1 MTKEYSQI
9 CSLFSY
15 QPLPEQFLK
24 IIRLFFAF
32 LLQRKDALG
41 SRLLSYKFQCN
52 SFNANHYGKTKRNF
66 KVRVPELTGVSHVPV
81 KISSL
86 PKILLCVIICSFVIT
101 LCRLH
106 AFLFWLKER
115 INQFTIKSQQSLLMN
130 RDGPQL
136 KKTSESIT
144 LMLFSQG

>member
-1 MTKEYSQI
+1 MAKPNVTLKFV
-9 CSLFSY
+9 SLNLRESLY
-15 QPLPEQFLK
+15 VQ
-24 IIRLFFAF
+24 
-32 LLQRKDALG
+32 
-41 SRLLSYKFQCN
+41 
-52 SFNANHYGKTKRNF
+52 
-66 KVRVPELTGVSHVPV
+66 V